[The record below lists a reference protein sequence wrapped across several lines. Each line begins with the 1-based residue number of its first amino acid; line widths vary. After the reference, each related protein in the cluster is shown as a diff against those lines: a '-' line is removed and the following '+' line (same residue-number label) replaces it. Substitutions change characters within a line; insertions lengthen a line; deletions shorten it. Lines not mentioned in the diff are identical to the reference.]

1 MEILRTIA
9 DMKAWSQKAR
19 SAGRVVGLVPTMGAL
34 HEGHLSLVKRSL
46 AESDQTVVSIFVNPK
61 QFGPGEDLDT
71 YPANWEADRSLLE
84 PLGVDAVFLPTR
96 DMMYPGEFQ
105 TVVTVEG
112 LTGHL
117 CGKSRPGFF
126 QGVTTVVLKLFHIV
140 QPHMAYFGEK
150 DRQQLHVIRRMVE
163 DLNLDV
169 KIVGC
174 PIVRDADGLAKS
186 SRNQYLNA
194 EQRETALSL
203 SRALEMARERIAACE
218 TDATLLRREIEFVF
232 APHPDARI
240 DYVSVCD
247 ADTFEELEV
256 IHDKALVALAVFVGK
271 ARLIDNCLIERVP
284 CKEPC

>member
-9 DMKAWSQKAR
+9 DMKAWSQRAR
-19 SAGRVVGLVPTMGAL
+19 SAGRSLGLVPTMGAL
-34 HEGHLSLVKRSL
+34 HEGHLSLVQRSL
-46 AESDQTVVSIFVNPK
+46 ADSDLTVVSIFVNPK

-71 YPANWEADRSLLE
+71 YPANWEADRDLLE
-84 PLGVDAVFLPTR
+84 PLGVDAVFLPMR
-96 DMMYPGEFQ
+96 DLMYPKGFQ
-105 TVVTVEG
+105 TTVTVEG
-112 LTGHL
+112 ITDHL

-140 QPHMAYFGEK
+140 QPDTAYFGEK
-150 DRQQLHVIRRMVE
+150 DRQQLHVIRRMVK
-163 DLNLDV
+163 DLDLDTE
-169 KIVGC
+169 IVGC
-174 PIVRDADGLAKS
+174 PIVREADGLAKS
-186 SRNQYLNA
+186 SRNQYLSA
-194 EQRETALSL
+194 AQRDTALSL
-203 SRALEMARERIAACE
+203 NRALQMARERVEAGE
-218 TDATLLRREIEFVF
+218 TDVALLRREIESVF
-232 APHPDARI
+232 APYPDARI

>member
-9 DMKAWSQKAR
+9 DMKAWSQRAR
-19 SAGRVVGLVPTMGAL
+19 SAGRSLGLVPTMGAL
-34 HEGHLSLVKRSL
+34 HEGHLSLVQRSL
-46 AESDQTVVSIFVNPK
+46 ADSDLTVVSIFVNPK

-71 YPANWEADRSLLE
+71 YPANWEADRNLLE

-96 DMMYPGEFQ
+96 DLMYPKGFQ
-105 TVVTVEG
+105 TTVTVEG
-112 LTGHL
+112 ITGHL

-140 QPHMAYFGEK
+140 QPDTAYFGEK
-150 DRQQLHVIRRMVE
+150 DRQQLHVIRRMVK
-163 DLNLDV
+163 DLDLDT

-174 PIVRDADGLAKS
+174 PIVREADGLAKS
-186 SRNQYLNA
+186 SRNQYLSA
-194 EQRETALSL
+194 AQRDTALSL
-203 SRALEMARERIAACE
+203 NRALQMARERVEAGE
-218 TDATLLRREIEFVF
+218 TDVALLRREMESVF
-232 APHPDARI
+232 APYPDAHI